1 MTAVTDAITVINIL
15 KRGGSAT
22 GTELQR
28 IGAKFKIYA
37 GSEFVAVDPENPT
50 NEELAENFLLMT
62 RRFGQ
67 SVLRMEAE
75 KEARATYNATV
86 TAAGDTAVADL

>member
-1 MTAVTDAITVINIL
+1 MTAVTDAIEVINIL
-15 KRGGSAT
+15 KRGGTASGA
-22 GTELQR
+22 ELQR

-37 GSEFVAVDPENPT
+37 GSEFIAVDPENPT
-50 NEELAENFLLMT
+50 NEEMALNVLVMM

-75 KEARATYNATV
+75 KEARATYNDTV
-86 TAAGDTAVADL
+86 AAAGDTAVADL